1 MSKTKIGCTYNDS
14 TVFEIIVN
22 PTESELKLR
31 PKVCKKNITIGEREE
46 ISRNNNKMT

>member
-14 TVFEIIVN
+14 TVFEIVVN

-31 PKVCKKNITIGEREE
+31 PKVCKKTLRFVKGKRSVEIIT
-46 ISRNNNKMT
+46 K